1 VALEEELIA
10 FARRLVAT
18 PSLPGSE
25 REAAGLL
32 AGKLQE
38 LGYRDVEVD
47 EHGNVVG
54 RLGTGTPRLM
64 FNGHLDHV
72 PEAGMERPYDAAI
85 VDGSRWGEDGPA
97 LRGRGSCD
105 MKANVAAGA
114 FAAAFLG
121 ERARDLPETF
131 VFTADVREEED
142 GPEGIQA
149 LLARGVRADHGLS
162 GEATALD
169 IALGHRGKLR
179 LEVRVGGRA
188 AHASTPERGE
198 NAVLRA
204 APFLAALERHGAD
217 LPEDPLFGR
226 ATATVTGIASSPAGD
241 VAVVPDACTIRVD
254 RRYVPG
260 ESPESCLAELETLV
274 ARVAGATGVVACVD
288 LVDHYPLMRTDP
300 GEPIVAA
307 AHRAAGAETG
317 REPALVAWRFGVNA
331 TFMNAAGIASVGVG
345 PGSERYAHTAEEHVP
360 LVELVQASR
369 IYARL
374 VAELCG

>member
-1 VALEEELIA
+1 VALEEELVA
-10 FARRLVAT
+10 FARKLVAT
-18 PSLPGSE
+18 PSLPGAE

-54 RLGTGTPRLM
+54 RLGTGSPRLM

-72 PEAGMERPYDAAI
+72 PAAGMEEPYGADI
-85 VDGSRWGEDGPA
+85 VDGSRWGEEGPA

-121 ERARDLPETF
+121 GRARELPGTF

-142 GPEGIQA
+142 GPEGVQA
-149 LLARGVRADHGLS
+149 LLARGVRAEHGLS

-169 IALGHRGKLR
+169 VALGHRGKLR
-179 LEVRVGGRA
+179 LDLRVGGRA
-188 AHASTPERGE
+188 THASAPERGE

-204 APFLAALERHGAD
+204 APFLMALERYGAG
-217 LPEDPLFGR
+217 LPEDAVFGR
-226 ATATVTGIASSPAGD
+226 ASATVTGIGSSPAGN

-260 ESPESCLAELETLV
+260 ETPESCVAELEALV
-274 ARVAGATGVVACVD
+274 ARVARETGADARIE
-288 LVDHYPLMRTDP
+288 LLDHYPLMRT
-300 GEPIVAA
+300 E
-307 AHRAAGAETG
+307 
-317 REPALVAWRFGVNA
+317 REAALVAWRFGVNA
-331 TFMNAAGIASVGVG
+331 TFMNAAGIPSVGVG

-360 LVELVQASR
+360 LAELVQASR
-369 IYARL
+369 AYARL